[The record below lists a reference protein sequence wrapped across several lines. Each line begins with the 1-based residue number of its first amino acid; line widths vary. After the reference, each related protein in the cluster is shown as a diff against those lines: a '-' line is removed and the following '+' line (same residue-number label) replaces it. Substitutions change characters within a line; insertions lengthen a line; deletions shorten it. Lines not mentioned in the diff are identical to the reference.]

1 MLFMEKPSKRKMTPQ
16 EAGRLGGLARAAS
29 CPVERMRE
37 IAGMCGLKARA
48 NDRAKRKAQKGG
60 ISSSD
65 APDEGLEPSL
75 VPVDPL
81 GS

>member
-1 MLFMEKPSKRKMTPQ
+1 MEKPSKRKMTPQ
-16 EAGRLGGLARAAS
+16 EAGRLGGLARAQTTS
-29 CPVERMRE
+29 KERMAE
-37 IAGMCGLKARA
+37 IAQIGGLTARA
-48 NDRAKRKAQKGG
+48 NDRLRKSQKG

-65 APDEGLEPSL
+65 APDEGLEPLL

>member
-1 MLFMEKPSKRKMTPQ
+1 MTPQ
-16 EAGRLGGLARAAS
+16 EAGRLGGLARAQTTS
-29 CPVERMRE
+29 KERMAE
-37 IAGMCGLKARA
+37 IAQMGGLTARA
-48 NDRAKRKAQKGG
+48 NDRLRKAQKGG

-75 VPVDPL
+75 VPVDLL